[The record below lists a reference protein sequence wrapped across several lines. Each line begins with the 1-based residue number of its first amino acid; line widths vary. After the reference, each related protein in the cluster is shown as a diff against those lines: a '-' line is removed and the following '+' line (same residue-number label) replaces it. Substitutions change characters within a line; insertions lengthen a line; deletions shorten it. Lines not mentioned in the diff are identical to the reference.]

1 MVNLEQRK
9 LKSLHVYIMF
19 IEVFMTSRYF
29 KVFDIKVEH
38 DLLWSHILVGVLLN

>member
-9 LKSLHVYIMF
+9 KSNLYMYISCL
-19 IEVFMTSRYF
+19 ENFMTSRYF